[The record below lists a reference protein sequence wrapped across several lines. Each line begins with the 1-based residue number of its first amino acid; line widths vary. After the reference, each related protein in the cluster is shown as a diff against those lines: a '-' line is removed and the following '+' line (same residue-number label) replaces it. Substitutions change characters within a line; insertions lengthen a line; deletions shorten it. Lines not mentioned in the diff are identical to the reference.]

1 MGYNSMVFGF
11 EKIDL
16 KSIAVFQIAKI
27 IWRKKSSNMAIYI
40 LSQPMTVVKTVF
52 FLIMILAVVPTTL
65 IRQLQI
71 GGASC
76 TEITLTAG

>member
-1 MGYNSMVFGF
+1 MVFGF
-11 EKIDL
+11 EKINL
-16 KSIAVFQIAKI
+16 KSIAVFQIAKT
-27 IWRKKSSNMAIYI
+27 IWRKKSSNTAISI
-40 LSQPMTVVKTVF
+40 SSQPMTVVKTVF
-52 FLIMILAVVPTTL
+52 FPIMILAVLPTTL

>member
-1 MGYNSMVFGF
+1 MVFGF
-11 EKIDL
+11 EKINL
-16 KSIAVFQIAKI
+16 KSIAVFQIAKTI
-27 IWRKKSSNMAIYI
+27 RRSSNTAISI
-40 LSQPMTVVKTVF
+40 SSQPMAVVKTVF
-52 FLIMILAVVPTTL
+52 FPIMILAVLPTTL

>member
-1 MGYNSMVFGF
+1 MVFGF
-11 EKIDL
+11 EKINL
-16 KSIAVFQIAKI
+16 KSIAIFHIAKTI
-27 IWRKKSSNMAIYI
+27 RRKEKFKYGFSIS
-40 LSQPMTVVKTVF
+40 SQPMTVVKTVF
-52 FLIMILAVVPTTL
+52 FPIMILAVVPTTL